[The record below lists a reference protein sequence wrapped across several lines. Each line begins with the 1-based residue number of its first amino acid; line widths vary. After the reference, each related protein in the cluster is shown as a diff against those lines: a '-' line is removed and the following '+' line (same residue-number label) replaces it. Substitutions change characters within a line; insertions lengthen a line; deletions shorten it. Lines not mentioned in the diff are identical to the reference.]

1 MAVFVEAEFTD
12 ILFCGSPK
20 EKQALE
26 LVSLSHSRHESTGSG
41 SRSVPLS

>member
-26 LVSLSHSRHESTGSG
+26 LVFSE
-41 SRSVPLS
+41 PLPP